1 MHSVYHFYLVNQP
14 NFVFIIFKISCSCA
28 LYSLHLECN
37 LYPHLVIKIIIYILF
52 RRYILISMIPI
63 LTNTNNTI
71 KFTSRYSLITSPS
84 TAIPERLPSKNI
96 WEILSLIFS
105 ILAFTSFF
113 VLRIS
118 ISAKKT
124 ILAKLLHLLT
134 GFIGEIW
141 NQISIYIRIRH
152 NSGHSQSA
160 FATCS
165 WTQLLRCLRSY
176 Y

>member
-14 NFVFIIFKISCSCA
+14 NFVFIIFKISSSCA

-37 LYPHLVIKIIIYILF
+37 LSPHLVIKIIIYIQSNFF

-96 WEILSLIFS
+96 WEILSHINFS
-105 ILAFTSFF
+105 QYCSIAVLPHPQSEISLAASLSRPSSDKLLFILAD
-113 VLRIS
+113 
-118 ISAKKT
+118 
-124 ILAKLLHLLT
+124 ILFL
-134 GFIGEIW
+134 
-141 NQISIYIRIRH
+141 Q
-152 NSGHSQSA
+152 
-160 FATCS
+160 
-165 WTQLLRCLRSY
+165 
-176 Y
+176 

>member
-14 NFVFIIFKISCSCA
+14 NFIFMIFKISCSCA

-37 LYPHLVIKIIIYILF
+37 LSPHLVIKIIIYIQSNFF

-96 WEILSLIFS
+96 WEILSHINFS
-105 ILAFTSFF
+105 QYCSIAVLPHPQSEISLAASLSRPSSDKLLFILAD
-113 VLRIS
+113 
-118 ISAKKT
+118 
-124 ILAKLLHLLT
+124 ILFL
-134 GFIGEIW
+134 
-141 NQISIYIRIRH
+141 Q
-152 NSGHSQSA
+152 
-160 FATCS
+160 
-165 WTQLLRCLRSY
+165 
-176 Y
+176 

>member
-14 NFVFIIFKISCSCA
+14 NFVFIIFKISSSCA

-37 LYPHLVIKIIIYILF
+37 LSPHLVIKIIIYILF

-96 WEILSLIFS
+96 WEILSHINFS
-105 ILAFTSFF
+105 QYCSIAVLPHPQSEISLAASLSRPSSDKLLFILAD
-113 VLRIS
+113 
-118 ISAKKT
+118 
-124 ILAKLLHLLT
+124 ILFL
-134 GFIGEIW
+134 
-141 NQISIYIRIRH
+141 Q
-152 NSGHSQSA
+152 
-160 FATCS
+160 
-165 WTQLLRCLRSY
+165 
-176 Y
+176 

>member
-14 NFVFIIFKISCSCA
+14 NFVFIIFKISSSCA

-37 LYPHLVIKIIIYILF
+37 LSPHLVIKIIIYIQLNFF

-96 WEILSLIFS
+96 WEILSHINFS
-105 ILAFTSFF
+105 QYCSIAVLPHPQSEISLAASLSRPSSDKLLFILAD
-113 VLRIS
+113 
-118 ISAKKT
+118 
-124 ILAKLLHLLT
+124 ILFL
-134 GFIGEIW
+134 
-141 NQISIYIRIRH
+141 Q
-152 NSGHSQSA
+152 
-160 FATCS
+160 
-165 WTQLLRCLRSY
+165 
-176 Y
+176 